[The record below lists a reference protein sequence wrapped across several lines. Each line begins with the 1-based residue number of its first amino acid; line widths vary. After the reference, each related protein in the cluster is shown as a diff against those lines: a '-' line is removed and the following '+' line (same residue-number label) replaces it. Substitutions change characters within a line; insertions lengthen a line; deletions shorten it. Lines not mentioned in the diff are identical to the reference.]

1 MAHSELTDFSGCSRA
16 ILKEYSDEASPIRL
30 SVGHSTI
37 AFTEPQIY
45 HLLQV
50 LADQTLNRSFSTM
63 ERMVIDAIRGSPT
76 VALSRTAHLQSKGSN
91 CCQTPMQWAPIDPS
105 ETESDGEE
113 STARAGHQGTSS
125 EGTG

>member
-1 MAHSELTDFSGCSRA
+1 M
-16 ILKEYSDEASPIRL
+16 KEYSDEASPIRL

-76 VALSRTAHLQSKGSN
+76 VALSRTAPLQSKGR
-91 CCQTPMQWAPIDPS
+91 CQTPMQWAPIDPS

-113 STARAGHQGTSS
+113 STARAGQQGTSS